1 MKQIFHDNRAVA
13 TSVGFIL
20 TFSITVITFL
30 LVMNAS
36 YNMMEQSEHTVMRE
50 EFEIHGSNIALQ
62 LTEMESLVNIT
73 TNAGGEVGE
82 IRYEI
87 LLPLKVANDYY
98 YVEFVE
104 ISDNDKEMIFES
116 HGRDETRVKIPFE
129 LRNVH
134 IMNTTI
140 NSASGEHFMLYNS
153 TAKIIEIH

>member
-36 YNMMEQSEHTVMRE
+36 YDMMEQAEHTVMRE
-50 EFEIHGSNIALQ
+50 EFEIHGNNIALQ
-62 LTEMESLVNIT
+62 MTEMETIIN
-73 TNAGGEVGE
+73 TNKEAGGSIGE

-98 YVEFVE
+98 SVEF
-104 ISDNDKEMIFES
+104 SNSSKEMTFES
-116 HGRDETRVKIPFE
+116 HGRAVTRVKIPFE
-129 LRNVH
+129 LQT
-134 IMNTTI
+134 IGLMDTTI
-140 NSASGEHFMLYNS
+140 SSASGEHYMTYNS
-153 TAKIIEIH
+153 TADKLEILSN